1 MSNRI
6 VSRLCVIALF
16 IVWATSLGYTQAGS
30 HKFKLRPND
39 TDFGVFR
46 VIVSNKR
53 TPTVFTKLDKNSMVE
68 VSPKQYVVLLH
79 KSGAIIEVNKGGK
92 YQVTQLERQLYTYAH
107 RQPKGAVNL
116 NIQDPQRPS
125 TRYKYYR
132 YWNYRCPQP
141 ELEVLLPGRY
151 ILDKNLKVNIYGLP
165 SSKTYELA
173 VMSGFGRMVLRKVV
187 REVPVALGL
196 PNVPSKRYIIKL
208 RKFQRRNYYR
218 RTPAYNCAP
227 EVLLQYVEPNEIAQ
241 TYQDF
246 QAKMNKYTSALVK
259 SVQEVIFWYN
269 QGFALKANEVYKQL
283 SIKHQSNAVLTNAY
297 KHFRIYYAFERPVS
311 GKD

>member
-1 MSNRI
+1 MRNRG
-6 VSRLCVIALF
+6 VSRLSVIALL
-16 IVWATSLGYTQAGS
+16 IIGSISVGYTQVIELTS
-30 HKFKLRPND
+30 ND

-46 VIVSNKR
+46 VIVSNKL
-53 TPTVFTKLDKNSMVE
+53 TPRLFTKLDKNSVVE

-79 KSGAIIEVNKGGK
+79 KSGATIELNKGGK
-92 YQVTQLERQLYTYAH
+92 YQVTALEKQLYTYA
-107 RQPKGAVNL
+107 RSQPQGSINL

-141 ELEVLLPGRY
+141 KLEVLLSGRY

-165 SSKTYELA
+165 SSKTYEL
-173 VMSGFGRMVLRKVV
+173 VVRSGLGGMVLRKIV
-187 REVPVALGL
+187 REVPVALVL
-196 PNVPSKRYIIKL
+196 PNISSKRYAIKL

-218 RTPAYNCAP
+218 RTLAYNCAP
-227 EVLLQYVEPNEIAQ
+227 EILLQYVEPNEIAQ

-246 QAKMNKYTSALVK
+246 QAKIHQYTSALVK
-259 SVQEVIFWYN
+259 GIQEVIFWYN

-283 SIKHQSNAVLTNAY
+283 SIKHQGNVVLTNAY
-297 KHFRIYYAFERPVS
+297 KHFRVYYGFERLVS
-311 GKD
+311 DND